1 MRITKNPPW
10 FLVFES
16 QSPERNLGAFGFIYF
31 CELGLGRVS
40 GCFFGYF
47 DF

>member
-16 QSPERNLGAFGFIYF
+16 QSPERNLGAFGFIAFSKVCYKIPDD
-31 CELGLGRVS
+31 
-40 GCFFGYF
+40 GY
-47 DF
+47 

>member
-16 QSPERNLGAFGFIYF
+16 QSPFPRFAIKYPMMGIDNKTAKLYLYIINI
-31 CELGLGRVS
+31 LT
-40 GCFFGYF
+40 
-47 DF
+47 